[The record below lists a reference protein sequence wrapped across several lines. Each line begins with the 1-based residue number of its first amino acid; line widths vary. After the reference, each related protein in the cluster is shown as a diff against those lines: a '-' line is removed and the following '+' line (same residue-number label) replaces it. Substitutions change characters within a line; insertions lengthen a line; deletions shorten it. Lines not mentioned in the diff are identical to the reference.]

1 MAGPGC
7 MLGRKT
13 VLPRLPYG
21 SHNVKKYLG
30 AAVIR
35 YVEPPTPMHRLRCR
49 GHELAMVLLR
59 N

>member
-1 MAGPGC
+1 